1 MSLIDISQN
10 SDDNISADLPMTISK
25 CPLCNGSGIILCN
38 KTNTKVSC
46 FFSTPMQP
54 EEKCS
59 CCDGK
64 GWVTQIQR
72 AKSRFCRIR

>member
-1 MSLIDISQN
+1 MSLIDINQN
-10 SDDNISADLPMTISK
+10 ADDNLSADLPITISK
-25 CPLCNGSGIILCN
+25 CPLCNGSGIILCD
-38 KTNTKVSC
+38 KRNTKVTC
-46 FFSTPMQP
+46 FSPTPIQP

-72 AKSRFCRIR
+72 SKSRFCKIK